1 MIEKERAGRSNRAR
15 NAESRDP
22 VKEPTPKVNGHM
34 KKREPVKPPLRKVRG
49 RGRSRGSPRLQRSPP
64 PGSYPYT
71 CIFAHVQAGMHA
83 HTYTC
88 AHTHINAHIYT
99 HMYTHTSMHA
109 HMHTCTGAHTHA
121 YLHIHAYLLGL
132 GLDVDDGDAGHRPG
146 RGWGRQTCSPSP
158 ALLTLQTGIGI
169 TGIIIAAIFA
179 SA

>member
-1 MIEKERAGRSNRAR
+1 MAQLHEMGGLSFPSA
-15 NAESRDP
+15 
-22 VKEPTPKVNGHM
+22 
-34 KKREPVKPPLRKVRG
+34 
-49 RGRSRGSPRLQRSPP
+49 
-64 PGSYPYT
+64 
-71 CIFAHVQAGMHA
+71 AHASE
-83 HTYTC
+83 
-88 AHTHINAHIYT
+88 AHIKEMLFRIYREKDREKD
-99 HMYTHTSMHA
+99 MHP
-109 HMHTCTGAHTHA
+109 CTGAHTHA